1 MSATDA
7 ATYPGTT
14 LLETINNPSKGA
26 KISPILKQQL
36 PRAPVVTAVLN
47 GDHC

>member
-7 ATYPGTT
+7 ATYPAGAT

-26 KISPILKQQL
+26 NQS
-36 PRAPVVTAVLN
+36 
-47 GDHC
+47 